1 MKKFIL
7 ALSVCAFFAGCAGT
21 SSNGPAPT
29 VSETSTTSM
38 GNRTYDSIQAGV
50 NEQSNIQGKAVL
62 SDACKSGNVSMC
74 RSFAESMYKKGDFAS
89 AINAYNINCAA
100 AQDIP
105 SFVQMAYMFEK
116 GEGVEKNINNA
127 VDIFMRACYGGHAQS
142 CKEMRRLGY
151 KG

>member
-7 ALSVCAFFAGCAGT
+7 ALSVCAFFVGCAGT
-21 SSNGPAPT
+21 SGGPAPT
-29 VSETSTTSM
+29 VTQTSTTSM
-38 GNRTYDSIQAGV
+38 DNRTFDSIQAGV
-50 NEQSNIQGKAVL
+50 NEQSNIEGKAVV

-74 RSFAESMYKKGDFAS
+74 RSFADSMYSKGDFAS
-89 AINAYNINCAA
+89 AINAYNINCAL

-105 SFVQMAYMFEK
+105 SCVRMAYMFEK
-116 GEGVEKNINNA
+116 GEGVAKNINNA
-127 VDIFMRACYGGHAQS
+127 IDIFMRACYGGHAQS

>member
-7 ALSVCAFFAGCAGT
+7 ALSVCAFFVGCSST
-21 SSNGPAPT
+21 SGGPVPT
-29 VSETSTTSM
+29 VTQTSTTSM
-38 GNRTYDSIQAGV
+38 DNRTFDSIQAGV
-50 NEQSNIQGKAVL
+50 NEESTIQGKAVI
-62 SDACKSGNVSMC
+62 SDACRTGNVSMC
-74 RSFAESMYKKGDFAS
+74 RSFADSMYSKGDFAS

-105 SFVQMAYMFEK
+105 SCVRMAYMFEK
-116 GEGVEKNINNA
+116 GEGVAKNINNA
-127 VDIFMRACYGGHAQS
+127 IDIFMRACYGGHAQS

>member
-7 ALSVCAFFAGCAGT
+7 ALSVCAFFVGCSGT
-21 SSNGPAPT
+21 SGGPAPT
-29 VSETSTTSM
+29 VTQTSTTSM
-38 GNRTYDSIQAGV
+38 DNRTFDSIQAGV
-50 NEQSNIQGKAVL
+50 NEQSNIEGKAVV

-74 RSFAESMYKKGDFAS
+74 RSFADSMYSKGDFSS
-89 AINAYNINCAA
+89 AINAYNINCAL

-105 SFVQMAYMFEK
+105 SCVRMAYMFEK
-116 GEGVEKNINNA
+116 GEGVAKNINNA
-127 VDIFMRACYGGHAQS
+127 IDIFMRACYGGHAQS

>member
-7 ALSVCAFFAGCAGT
+7 ALSVCAFFVGCSGT
-21 SSNGPAPT
+21 SGGPAPT
-29 VSETSTTSM
+29 VTQTSTTSM
-38 GNRTYDSIQAGV
+38 DNRTFDSIQAGV
-50 NEQSNIQGKAVL
+50 NEQSNIEGKAVI

-74 RSFAESMYKKGDFAS
+74 RSFADSMYSKGDFAS

-105 SFVQMAYMFEK
+105 SCVRMAYMFEK
-116 GEGVEKNINNA
+116 GEGVAKNINNA

>member
-7 ALSVCAFFAGCAGT
+7 ALSVCAFFVGCSST
-21 SSNGPAPT
+21 SGGPAPT
-29 VSETSTTSM
+29 VTQTSTTSM
-38 GNRTYDSIQAGV
+38 DNRTFDSIQAGV
-50 NEQSNIQGKAVL
+50 NDQSSIQGKIVA
-62 SDACKSGNVSMC
+62 SDACKTGNVPMC
-74 RSFAESMYKKGDFAS
+74 RSFADSMYSKGDFAS

-105 SFVQMAYMFEK
+105 SCVRMAYMFEK
-116 GEGVEKNINNA
+116 GEGVAKNINNA
-127 VDIFMRACYGGHAQS
+127 IDIFMRACYGGHAQS